1 MEQEGEASNKGGE
14 ASRFAAIRRD
24 DSGRK
29 NQEEPLARVARYD
42 LQTALPNREL
52 FFQRLEQV
60 LAENRRQNRKFALIF
75 IGLDDLDA
83 VNDGYGQRCRD
94 ALLHEVASRLKKG
107 IRGSDTLARLGGD
120 EFAVILPILENSQ
133 DAKRVA
139 AQLLE
144 QFRTPFILE
153 GHPCRITAS
162 IGISRY
168 PEDGDETETLLDRAR
183 RACLD

>member
-1 MEQEGEASNKGGE
+1 MEQEGEARDEGSK
-14 ASRFAAIRRD
+14 ASRFVADRRN
-24 DSGRK
+24 GAGHETR
-29 NQEEPLARVARYD
+29 EEPPARAARYD
-42 LQTALPNREL
+42 LLTALPNREL

-75 IGLDDLDA
+75 IGLDGIET
-83 VNDGYGQRCRD
+83 VNDGYGQRCGD

-133 DAKRVA
+133 DAERVA

-144 QFRTPFILE
+144 QFRTPFILA
-153 GHPCRITAS
+153 GHPCRITAG

-168 PEDGDETETLLDRAR
+168 PEDGDETKTLLDRAR
-183 RACLD
+183 RACLG